1 MLLWEKTKYA
11 ITVFKENWFL
21 LFLKKFLIH
30 LKVRAPFF
38 LTVLTSSFLILLHP
52 ILYTVL
58 NLSEIWNTR
67 NIAFDHFGT
76 EREFLKKP
84 NTGRLVLL
92 FCSLYIGTNSLFIS
106 SLRFISNTQAATFLA
121 TDPAF
126 CFCLAFCLLGATC
139 QKDNL
144 LQNLGMVFINFQHKG
159 ILILSFSNQ
168 NSLFSSCCFVFLCHC
183 YFIYKH
189 LPWSWPPE
197 RHSFQK

>member
-1 MLLWEKTKYA
+1 MKRKLAFIISKT
-11 ITVFKENWFL
+11 FL
-21 LFLKKFLIH
+21 FH

-67 NIAFDHFGT
+67 KIAFDHFGT
-76 EREFLKKP
+76 ERELLKKP

-139 QKDNL
+139 HKDNL
-144 LQNLGMVFINFQHKG
+144 LQNLGMVFINIQNKR

-168 NSLFSSCCFVFLCHC
+168 
-183 YFIYKH
+183 I
-189 LPWSWPPE
+189 
-197 RHSFQK
+197 